1 MEPQTNKKDVF
12 KDPIPLRKMGEALRP
27 TETVSRGNSEFKIA
41 KSMASSN
48 YKEGTSGW
56 LFDSNGEVQI
66 KGKIPAS
73 ASAPGK
79 AGTVAI
85 STTHIYVCTA
95 TNTWKRV
102 AIATW

>member
-1 MEPQTNKKDVF
+1 MAQPINEEQFP
-12 KDPIPLRKMGEALRP
+12 DPINVVRFADKIQD
-27 TETVSRGNSEFKIA
+27 TEESRRGTS
-41 KSMASSN
+41 KSPVASSYQSQN
-48 YKEGTSGW
+48 YVQGVSGW
-56 LFDSNGEVQI
+56 KLNSNGEVEI

-73 ASAPGK
+73 ASAKGK

-95 TNTWKRV
+95 LNTWKRV